1 MSATRTLEALG
12 GRFLRE
18 QGVRTKSTSHAE
30 EARLWRVSILPALG
44 PCRKVDDLAP
54 DDVRAWHLGLSET
67 PYLANRALNS
77 LAHALA
83 EAISWGWLP
92 EGKNPCR
99 GIRRFPERARTRSLE
114 GADLVRLGEAIS
126 SLTEGRSITESS
138 AEAIRALAYTGCRR
152 NEILRLAWRPDCL
165 KALGWVD
172 LEAGA
177 LRFADSKGGPK
188 VVPLNGVALDLFRR
202 RLHARTDSPWVFPGR
217 VPGEPLAGLQRA
229 WERAC
234 ELAGID
240 GACLHTLRHSFA
252 TALLDAGNDL
262 KLVASLLG
270 QRDLRTTARY
280 QHPSLSTLRRATES
294 VVGIFAPTG
303 A

>member
-1 MSATRTLEALG
+1 MTKRTLGALAD
-12 GRFLRE
+12 RFLRE
-18 QGVRTKSTSHAE
+18 QRIRTKPTSHAE
-30 EARLWRVSILPALG
+30 ESRLWRVSILPELG
-44 PCRKVDDLAP
+44 ADLELGDLEP
-54 DDVRAWHLGLSET
+54 DRVRAWHLDLSET

-83 EAISWGWLP
+83 EATAWGWLP

-114 GADLVRLGEAIS
+114 GEELVRLGDALAT
-126 SLTEGRSITESS
+126 LTAGRSITETSGD
-138 AEAIRALAYTGCRR
+138 AIRALAYTGCRR
-152 NEILRLAWRPDCL
+152 NEILRLAWRPNVPGG
-165 KALGWVD
+165 LGWVD
-172 LEAGA
+172 FEAGA
-177 LRFADSKGGPK
+177 LRFSDSKGGPK
-188 VVPLNGVALDLFRR
+188 VVPLNAVALDLFRR
-202 RLHARTDSPWVFPGR
+202 RSHARELSPWVFPGR

-270 QRDLRTTARY
+270 QRDLRTTAKY
-280 QHPSLSTLRRATES
+280 QHPSMSTLRRATES
-294 VVGIFAPTG
+294 VVGIFAPAG